1 MLIQRKQRVI
11 DTHGMLLAVNKIFK
25 IYKENDIET
34 VALQGAEFSV
44 APGEFVA
51 IQGRSGAGKSTLLN
65 LIGGLDTPSA
75 GQIIVAGRDVAHMNE
90 TERAAYRREH
100 IGIVFQTGNL
110 IPFLSALE
118 NVILPLTWDGIP
130 VPEAEKKA
138 TQLLKDLGLED
149 RIHHK
154 VSQLSGGEAQRVGI
168 AIALSNDP
176 ELLLADELTGELDTE
191 ITNQVMDML
200 KKLHEERQMSLLVV
214 THNRRVAARA
224 QRILHIAD
232 GLIIEEEQD
241 E

>member
-1 MLIQRKQRVI
+1 MKIQRKERVI
-11 DTHGMLLAVNKIFK
+11 DTHGALLAVNKVFK

-34 VALQGAEFSV
+34 VALRGAEFHV

-65 LIGGLDTPSA
+65 LIGGLDTPNA

-90 TERAAYRREH
+90 AERATYRREH

-110 IPFLSALE
+110 IPFLTALE

-130 VPEAEKKA
+130 APEAEKKA
-138 TQLLKDLGLED
+138 ARLLKDLGLED
-149 RIHHK
+149 RMHHK
-154 VSQLSGGEAQRVGI
+154 VNQLSGGEAQRVGI
-168 AIALSNDP
+168 AIALSNEP

-224 QRILHIAD
+224 QRVLHIFD
-232 GLIIEEEQD
+232 GLITEENHD
-241 E
+241 D